1 MENDNKK
8 KSIDKKLMIIIIV
21 LCFITFSSTV
31 VTATLLIKN
40 SMQKDKGNVYP
51 VVSHDPDA
59 EPIEEEGSSEEPLT
73 NPDGGGA
80 VSLIYSNQAT
90 ASEGDGIATILFQ
103 NPSKSNQSIV
113 IQLQITDKELIEKL
127 GKTGRTDKEKAK
139 IEGAED
145 YDSEKNRMIIAESG
159 LIPPG
164 HKLTTLELKALPDG
178 TVLPKG
184 NYNAVFY
191 ILAYDKDTNE
201 RAVVNMQIPISLTIL
216 E

>member
-1 MENDNKK
+1 
-8 KSIDKKLMIIIIV
+8 
-21 LCFITFSSTV
+21 
-31 VTATLLIKN
+31 
-40 SMQKDKGNVYP
+40 
-51 VVSHDPDA
+51 
-59 EPIEEEGSSEEPLT
+59 
-73 NPDGGGA
+73 
-80 VSLIYSNQAT
+80 
-90 ASEGDGIATILFQ
+90 
-103 NPSKSNQSIV
+103 
-113 IQLQITDKELIEKL
+113 
-127 GKTGRTDKEKAK
+127 
-139 IEGAED
+139 
-145 YDSEKNRMIIAESG
+145 MIIAESG

>member
-1 MENDNKK
+1 M
-8 KSIDKKLMIIIIV
+8 
-21 LCFITFSSTV
+21 
-31 VTATLLIKN
+31 
-40 SMQKDKGNVYP
+40 
-51 VVSHDPDA
+51 
-59 EPIEEEGSSEEPLT
+59 
-73 NPDGGGA
+73 
-80 VSLIYSNQAT
+80 
-90 ASEGDGIATILFQ
+90 
-103 NPSKSNQSIV
+103 
-113 IQLQITDKELIEKL
+113 

-184 NYNAVFY
+184 AYNAVFY

-201 RAVVNMQIPISLTIL
+201 RAVVNMQIPITLTIV

>member
-51 VVSHDPDA
+51 VVSQDPDA

-145 YDSEKNRMIIAESG
+145 YDSEKNRRIIAESG

>member
-1 MENDNKK
+1 
-8 KSIDKKLMIIIIV
+8 MIIIIV

-51 VVSHDPDA
+51 VVSQDPDA

>member
-51 VVSHDPDA
+51 VVSQDPDA

-103 NPSKSNQSIV
+103 NPAKSNQSIV

>member
-40 SMQKDKGNVYP
+40 STQKDKGNVYP
-51 VVSHDPDA
+51 VVSQDPDA